1 MGTKEDRLRK
11 LAAGLNYRLV
21 KNKPKSE
28 DLKWEIF
35 LLVGTCIRGLKKM
48 TPRAAIMRAALHPNL
63 NKILD
68 KHFKGPKRVAFDD
81 DAQKEYNIAKTFIID
96 IKTKGQFKRYKLVE
110 REYSKQFNS
119 QIFKTLFD
127 PDYWPPKDKDGRSK
141 IYGNKKR
148 K

>member
-11 LAAGLNYRLV
+11 LAAGLNFRLV
-21 KNKPKSE
+21 KKKPKSD
-28 DLKWEIF
+28 DLKWDVF

-68 KHFKGPKRVAFDD
+68 KHFKGKKRKAFDD
-81 DAQKEYNIAKTFIID
+81 TTHKRWSEKTVLHD
-96 IKTKGQFKRYKLVE
+96 ILTNGQFKRYKLIE
-110 REYSKQFNS
+110 REYFKQFNS
-119 QIFKTLFD
+119 QIFKVLFD
-127 PDYWPPKDKDGRSK
+127 PDYWPPKDKDGRFRV
-141 IYGNKKR
+141 YGNKKR